1 VHKKRSAQHHFA
13 IKRQAPIQ
21 GDVINANMT
30 GLGNAVFATT
40 LSSSLTKRA
49 GTASSAC
56 FQEAK
61 TKHKGNKLELG
72 KLTVW
77 QARDVIA
84 DLMAFWQEKKQHP
97 YEIGRNYVIRTVTM
111 IYTGRLI
118 EVGDKELVLVD
129 AAWIPEPER
138 HMQFVANGM
147 VRECEPFP
155 DGQRV
160 IIGRG
165 ALMDAIAVDWD
176 LPRGQR

>member
-1 VHKKRSAQHHFA
+1 
-13 IKRQAPIQ
+13 
-21 GDVINANMT
+21 MT

-84 DLMAFWQEKKQHP
+84 DLMAFWQEKKQQP

-129 AAWIPEPER
+129 AAWIPETGR
-138 HMQFVANGM
+138 WSQFIAAGQI
-147 VRECEPFP
+147 RECEPFP
-155 DGQRV
+155 LGRRV
-160 IIGRG
+160 VIGRG
-165 ALMDAIAVDWD
+165 GLIDAVAVDWQ
-176 LPRGQR
+176 LPKEHQ